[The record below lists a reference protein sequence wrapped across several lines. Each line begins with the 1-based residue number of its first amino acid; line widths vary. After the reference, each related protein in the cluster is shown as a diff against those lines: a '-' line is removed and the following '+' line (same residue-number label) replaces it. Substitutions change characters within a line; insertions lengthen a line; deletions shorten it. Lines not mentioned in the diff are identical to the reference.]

1 MAVIAQASKGS
12 ATLDEQNWEKVQNLM
27 QMEDEISKLQSEVC
41 IDSWEPD
48 QENTDIHICYTEI
61 KILSGIHQSQQSQ
74 GCKHHGRQC
83 SYQANREGVDL
94 YQAA

>member
-48 QENTDIHICYTEI
+48 
-61 KILSGIHQSQQSQ
+61 
-74 GCKHHGRQC
+74 
-83 SYQANREGVDL
+83 
-94 YQAA
+94 